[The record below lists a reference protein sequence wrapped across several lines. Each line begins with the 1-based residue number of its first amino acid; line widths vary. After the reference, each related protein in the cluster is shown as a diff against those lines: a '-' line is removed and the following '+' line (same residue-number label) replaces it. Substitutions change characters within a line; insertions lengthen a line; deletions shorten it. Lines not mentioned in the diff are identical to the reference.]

1 MTQEEA
7 LDYALEQSG
16 AYDDL
21 RMLMWF
27 FILLIAFFII
37 RYFVNRAKA
46 KAQVQKDILAE
57 LRKANTVNN
66 SKT

>member
-27 FILLIAFFII
+27 FVLLIAFFII
-37 RYFVNRAKA
+37 RYFVKRANRKTRL
-46 KAQVQKDILAE
+46 QEEILAE

-66 SKT
+66 SKS